1 MPFIYFSQGVA
12 SQYQD
17 FTERLMSHLALRG
30 TEITGQ
36 VLKETTAQMHVRHT
50 DEQGHLDITV
60 ENENVKVSYTVERE
74 RKEIGKGVMGAIA
87 GAGLG
92 GVIGSILRRDQGA
105 GDAITG
111 AIGGAAAGGAYQAY
125 QGWEESRNER
135 TQFAGVLAQTIKE
148 VEDEL
153 QNIIQGHEQAQAAVR
168 EKGRQKFEQDSAKAD
183 EFSGMLE
190 DLYGRVLAL
199 QEEIEMAKS
208 EGTNVTKARGRID
221 RADALYKE
229 AQASFD
235 KKEYGTI
242 RPKITAAQNI
252 VDKAREA
259 LSEAQNA
266 K

>member
-1 MPFIYFSQGVA
+1 MTFIYFSQGVA
-12 SQYQD
+12 SLYQD
-17 FTERLMSHLALRG
+17 FTERLMSHLALKG

-36 VLKETTAQMHVRHT
+36 ELKETTAQMHVKHT
-50 DEQGHLDITV
+50 DEQGHLDISV
-60 ENENVKVSYTVERE
+60 ENENVKVSYTVDRE

-92 GVIGSILRRDQGA
+92 GVIGSILRKDQSARDTL
-105 GDAITG
+105 TG

-125 QGWEESRNER
+125 QGWEESKNER
-135 TQFAGVLAQTIKE
+135 TQFAGVLAQTIKD
-148 VEDEL
+148 VENEL
-153 QNIIQGHEQAQAAVR
+153 QSIIRGQEQAKAAVR
-168 EKGRQKFEQDSAKAD
+168 EKGRQKLEQDSAKAN
-183 EFSGMLE
+183 EFRGLLE

-208 EGTNVTKARGRID
+208 EGSDVTKAKGRID

-235 KKEYGTI
+235 KQDYGTI
-242 RPKITAAQNI
+242 KPKITAAQNM

-259 LSEAQNA
+259 LSEAQRPQ
-266 K
+266 